1 MAFWLMKSEPYKFS
15 WAQLVV
21 DGRNGWDG
29 VRSYQARN
37 NLSAMKL
44 GDQAFFYHSNE
55 GLEIVGISQII
66 REAYPDAS
74 DPTGRFVMVDIKP
87 VRPLA
92 RPVTLKAIKAE
103 PRLADFLLVRQSRLS
118 VIPVRPEEWA
128 LVCDMG
134 GIAA

>member
-15 WAQLVV
+15 WAQLVA

-55 GLEIVGISQII
+55 GLEIVGICEII
-66 REAYPDAS
+66 REAYPDAG
-74 DPTGRFVMVDIKP
+74 DPTGRFVMVDVKP

-134 GIAA
+134 GISA

>member
-15 WAQLVV
+15 WAQLVT

-55 GLEIVGISQII
+55 GLEIVGISEII

-74 DPTGRFVMVDIKP
+74 DPTGRFVMVDVKP

-134 GIAA
+134 GISA